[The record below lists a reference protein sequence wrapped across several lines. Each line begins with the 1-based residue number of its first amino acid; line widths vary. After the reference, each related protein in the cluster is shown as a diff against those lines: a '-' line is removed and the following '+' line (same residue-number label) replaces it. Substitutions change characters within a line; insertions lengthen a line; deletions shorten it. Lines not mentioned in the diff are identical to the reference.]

1 MAQRAVKG
9 AYGETGEIFAQRRRK
24 DVAMTTEIRSLK
36 DRDGDGDKGR
46 ARRSGPPR
54 PQLVST
60 AGTAFKSQ
68 SQG

>member
-1 MAQRAVKG
+1 MARRAVKSG
-9 AYGETGEIFAQRRRK
+9 YGETGKIFAQRRRK
-24 DVAMTTEIRSLK
+24 DLAMTTEIRSLK
-36 DRDGDGDKGR
+36 DQDGDGDKGP
-46 ARRSGPPR
+46 ST

>member
-1 MAQRAVKG
+1 
-9 AYGETGEIFAQRRRK
+9 
-24 DVAMTTEIRSLK
+24 MTTEIRSLK
-36 DRDGDGDKGR
+36 DRDGDGDKGP
-46 ARRSGPPR
+46 ST

>member
-1 MAQRAVKG
+1 MARRAVKSG
-9 AYGETGEIFAQRRRK
+9 YGETGKIFAQRRRK
-24 DVAMTTEIRSLK
+24 DLAMTTEIRSLK

-46 ARRSGPPR
+46 ARGSGPST